1 LKDLGT
7 FGSEELKVTFGIK
20 GHAIDVKTLAD
31 VLNELNAI
39 VNNIGNEY
47 RVSKVLNFNIDFKI
61 HAFNQGSF
69 EILSAIQPIFSDVT
83 IFSSI
88 KDTLQFVPML
98 IDIFKIKKILKDE
111 KISETD
117 IVIENQN
124 NIDVN
129 NGTINITQNTY
140 NIYANS
146 QENVSDL
153 FGVIDV
159 NPNIDSSGI
168 LSKEEKLDFNKTEF
182 GDLKV
187 LKDADYFESSTSQI
201 TGNITSLRSTN
212 PLENK
217 NQVDIKGLIDNKI
230 SDIATATL
238 DAEQYKLAIS
248 AHQSQKRVKI
258 IGELMK
264 LKTKH
269 KFTRVD
275 NFLIL

>member
-1 LKDLGT
+1 
-7 FGSEELKVTFGIK
+7 
-20 GHAIDVKTLAD
+20 
-31 VLNELNAI
+31 
-39 VNNIGNEY
+39 
-47 RVSKVLNFNIDFKI
+47 
-61 HAFNQGSF
+61 
-69 EILSAIQPIFSDVT
+69 
-83 IFSSI
+83 
-88 KDTLQFVPML
+88 ML